1 MHCPHCKKELT
12 SEQVASLLGSITSKA
27 KKISSAE
34 NGKLGGRPK
43 KVKKDTTKKTYR
55 KRGKRK

>member
-1 MHCPHCKKELT
+1 MPSCPHCKKQLT
-12 SEQVASLLGSITSKA
+12 PNQIASLLGSITSRA

-43 KVKKDTTKKTYR
+43 KLKDTDKKS
-55 KRGKRK
+55 